1 VCVNKLSMQLSII
14 SRFAARSEIIPG
26 QEIVVSW

>member
-1 VCVNKLSMQLSII
+1 MQLSII